1 MQRILVVDNDSAMLE
16 LLTMVLG
23 HQGYLVDTA
32 SNGEDAFRRIEDHR
46 PDLVLLD
53 LQMPILDGLSFARI
67 LHERSILVKIVVIS
81 TFGMTSPAGASE
93 IGAVGHLSKPFH
105 LDDLLATVKQNLPS
119 VDSAG

>member
-53 LQMPILDGLSFARI
+53 LQMPILDGRSFARI
-67 LHERSILVKIVVIS
+67 LHERGISLKVVVVS
-81 TFGMTSPAGASE
+81 TFGMTSLADASE

-119 VDSAG
+119 GEAAG